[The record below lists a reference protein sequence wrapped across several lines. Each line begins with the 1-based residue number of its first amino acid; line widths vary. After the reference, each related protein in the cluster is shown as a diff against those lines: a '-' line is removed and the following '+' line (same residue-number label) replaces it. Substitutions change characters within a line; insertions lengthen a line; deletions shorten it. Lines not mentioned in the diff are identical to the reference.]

1 MHARL
6 GVQNGEET
14 MDYQIATGYGPS
26 ELALKVNEL
35 LDRGWTPTGGVAV
48 EPASNGYA
56 ALYSQ
61 AMTSTKESREI
72 AARLRDY

>member
-1 MHARL
+1 M
-6 GVQNGEET
+6 

-35 LDRGWTPTGGVAV
+35 LDRGWTPAGGVAV
-48 EPASNGYA
+48 EPASDAFA

-61 AMTSTKESREI
+61 ALTSTKESREA
-72 AARLRDY
+72 AARVRDH

>member
-1 MHARL
+1 
-6 GVQNGEET
+6 
-14 MDYQIATGYGPS
+14 MDYKIVVGYGPN

-48 EPASNGYA
+48 EPASNGCM

-61 AMTSTKESREI
+61 AMTSTKESRE
-72 AARLRDY
+72 AAERLHGRSRKWPV